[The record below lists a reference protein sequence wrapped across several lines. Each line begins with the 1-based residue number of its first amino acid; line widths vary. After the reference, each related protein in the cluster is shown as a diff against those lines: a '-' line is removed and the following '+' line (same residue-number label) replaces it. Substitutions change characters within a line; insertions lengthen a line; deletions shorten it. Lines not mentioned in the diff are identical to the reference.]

1 MFNKNINRPSL
12 RQPKIYVPAPEEI
25 KKPLPKY
32 VKILILVFVV
42 LVALIYLVFFLPVF
56 KIKNL
61 DIMGNPSEKT
71 LIYLQSFI
79 GSNVFR
85 LHPSAI
91 SDQLQIINPEYDNI
105 SVSIGIPNT
114 LRVKFQERSP
124 SLVWNSGA
132 NFYLVDDNQIAY
144 KQVEA
149 KPDNIILVIDQKA
162 VGIKLPEQIAS
173 SNFVEFLKNVK
184 AKVTD
189 SGLEVDHFEINE
201 TTFQVEAV
209 TKQDLPAGRQGIKI
223 IFDTTRS
230 VSDQIDALSNVYKD
244 HKDAIKQYIDVR
256 VEGKVYFQ

>member
-1 MFNKNINRPSL
+1 MFKKNINRPSL
-12 RQPKIYVPAPEEI
+12 RQPKIYVPETEHI

-32 VKILILVFVV
+32 VKILIIFVI
-42 LVALIYLVFFLPVF
+42 ALIVLTYLVFFLPVF

-61 DIMGNPSEKT
+61 DIMGSPSEQT
-71 LIYLQSFI
+71 QTYLESFV

-85 LHPSAI
+85 LHPSVI
-91 SDQLQIINPEYDNI
+91 SDELQIINPEYANI
-105 SVSIGIPNT
+105 GVSIGIPNT
-114 LRVKFQERSP
+114 LRVKFEERQP
-124 SLVWNSGA
+124 ALVWNSGN

-144 KQVEA
+144 KKVDT

-184 AKVTD
+184 TKVTD

-209 TKQDLPAGRQGIKI
+209 TKQGIKI

-230 VSDQIDALSNVYKD
+230 VSDQIDALSTVYKD

-256 VEGKVYFQ
+256 VEGKVYYQ